1 MDPLLPFGFM
11 MRCLKAYVC
20 PSPEVLE
27 SNRLKLIALEELKQA
42 NQLNG
47 AKNLSELEMISPNDD
62 SK

>member
-11 MRCLKAYVC
+11 MRCLKAYAC

-27 SNRLKLIALEELKQA
+27 ANQLKLLGLYEIKQA
-42 NQLNG
+42 TLELNG
-47 AKNLSELEMISPNDD
+47 AKNFNEREIISPED